1 MGDYPRL
8 ASFAI
13 DTEKFCAM
21 IDEFRKTEENE
32 MTPSENIYRSDYDE
46 VDGIVDVEGYG
57 EDAYNDGW
65 DVDDY
70 VEDYEDGYE
79 DDYYDDSMDGDFD
92 SAMRD
97 AGFGTDEDYGYY
109 GEDY

>member
-1 MGDYPRL
+1 MGEYPRI
-8 ASFAI
+8 ASLGLDTDKLCARI
-13 DTEKFCAM
+13 DRCANPK
-21 IDEFRKTEENE
+21 ESE

-46 VDGIVDVEGYG
+46 VDGIVDVDGYG

-97 AGFGTDEDYGYY
+97 AGFGTDEDYGFY